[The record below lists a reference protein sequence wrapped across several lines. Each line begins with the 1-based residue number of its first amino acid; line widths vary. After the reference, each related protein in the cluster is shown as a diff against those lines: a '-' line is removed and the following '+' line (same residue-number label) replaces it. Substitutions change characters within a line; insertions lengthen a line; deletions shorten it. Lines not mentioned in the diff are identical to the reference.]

1 MLPRLSLVVNWR
13 SRLLAFVQ
21 HFPGL
26 IIGSVAAGLVLS
38 LIAIPIVAGVG
49 LLVKDAVATFDELP
63 DEIELPLLSQQNKIL
78 DKDGKLIATF
88 FSENRI
94 SVPLEQISPVMRNAM
109 IAIEDFRFYQH
120 GAIDLQGTVRA
131 LITNIDAGSVEEGAS
146 TITQQLVQNIQIS
159 NAGGD
164 AEAIREYL
172 NADLNEKIQELK
184 YAITL
189 EQNYSKD
196 EILEAYLNIAYFG
209 SGTYGVEAAARYYF
223 NTTAAELTLEQAALI
238 AGIVARPVG
247 YDPTQ
252 GDESFAVATYRRN
265 TVIARMAD
273 IGMVAKDEAEA
284 AMAKP
289 IELNVART
297 PNGCYSTQIAAPLF
311 CQYVRK
317 VLETDPA
324 LGESQAE
331 RQAVLAEGGL
341 TIRTTLDLHAQNAA
355 QTAILDHVYPED
367 RAAGALAM
375 VQPGDGA
382 IRAMAQ
388 SKKLGLDL
396 SAGDQTDLNLVVDA
410 DFGGGT
416 IGYQPGSTMKPI
428 TAAAALNEGFTAGH
442 YIYAPAF
449 APNESFGVE
458 KDCNGEP
465 VYMDHPSGGTSNFS
479 SNQSRAYSM
488 IGAIQNSVNNYFMKL
503 TDQVGFCNVYK
514 MAQQLGIH
522 RANGEP
528 LDKAYTFTLGINEVS
543 PLTMASAYATFAA
556 RGVYCEPYAVVSIA
570 DRNGEALPVPE
581 HFCEERLKPEIA
593 DTMNYMLAN
602 AVQSGTGTRAR
613 LDGGR
618 PVAGKTG
625 TTNSNLAT
633 SFVGFTPQL
642 ATAVAVWDPN
652 GQGEENELRD
662 VSIGGQHYR
671 NVFGG
676 SISAPIFKQ
685 AMDATLEGQEK
696 LNFKRPPS
704 SYLRVPRME
713 VPDVTGL
720 SPDDAEREL
729 NRAGFE
735 SRFAN
740 EPVPS
745 DVEAGRVART
755 DPAGGS
761 RVTGGS
767 TVTIFISSGEPE
779 KPPGPPDPNETGP
792 PIDPTDPP
800 DRDDPPGRDP

>member
-1 MLPRLSLVVNWR
+1 MVNRR

-38 LIAIPIVAGVG
+38 LIAIPVVAGVG
-49 LLVKDAVATFDELP
+49 LLAKDAVATFQELP

-172 NADLNEKIQELK
+172 NADLDEKIQELK

-223 NTTAAELTLEQAALI
+223 NTTAAELTLEQAAMI

-252 GDESFAVATYRRN
+252 GDDSFVTATNRRN

-341 TIRTTLDLHAQNAA
+341 TIRTTLAVDAQLAAQNAILEHVHPTD
-355 QTAILDHVYPED
+355 TAV
-367 RAAGALAM
+367 GTLAM

-388 SKKLGLDL
+388 SKRLGLDL
-396 SAGDQTDLNLVVDA
+396 SAGDQTDLNLVVDG
-410 DFGGGT
+410 DLGGGT
-416 IGYQPGSTMKPI
+416 LGYQPGSTMKPF
-428 TAAAALNEGFTAGH
+428 TAAAALNEGLTAGH
-442 YIYAPAF
+442 HIYAPYVVPAS
-449 APNESFGVE
+449 SFGYDE
-458 KDCNGEP
+458 TCDGRPATIQPDDYPEA
-465 VYMDHPSGGTSNFS
+465 GGPRNFS
-479 SNQSRAYSM
+479 RSQNRAYSM

-503 TDQVGFCNVYK
+503 TDQVGLCNVVT
-514 MAQQLGIH
+514 MAKRLGIH
-522 RANGEP
+522 RPDG
-528 LDKAYTFTLGINEVS
+528 KALSEVYSFTLGANNVS

-556 RGVYCEPYAVVSIA
+556 RGVYCEPYAIVSVT
-570 DRNGEALPVPE
+570 DRDGEALPVPG
-581 HFCEERLKPEIA
+581 HACEEVLKPEIA
-593 DTMNYMLAN
+593 DTINYMLNN
-602 AVQSGTGTRAR
+602 AVNSGTGTRAR
-613 LDGGR
+613 LSGGR
-618 PVAGKTG
+618 PTAGKTG
-625 TTNSNLAT
+625 TTNNNLAT
-633 SFVGFTPQL
+633 SFVGYTPQL
-642 ATAVAVWDPN
+642 ATAVAVFDPR
-652 GQGEENELRD
+652 GDEEENQLR
-662 VSIGGQHYR
+662 SITIGGQFYSS
-671 NVFGG
+671 VFGG
-676 SISAPIFKQ
+676 SIAAPIFKQ
-685 AMDATLEGQEK
+685 AMDAALDGQEK

-704 SYLRVPRME
+704 SYLRVPRIE

-729 NRAGFE
+729 TRAGFE
-735 SRFAN
+735 AGFAN
-740 EPVPS
+740 QPVPS

-779 KPPGPPDPNETGP
+779 DPPGPPDPNETDP

-800 DRDDPPGRDP
+800 IDPDDPPRRDP